1 MGGGDLFH
9 VALFPPF
16 PVQCA
21 VLSCGRYVS
30 LLDLTS
36 PHSPACV
43 SDSFGVLLHTFL
55 LFQ

>member
-1 MGGGDLFH
+1 MGGDLFH